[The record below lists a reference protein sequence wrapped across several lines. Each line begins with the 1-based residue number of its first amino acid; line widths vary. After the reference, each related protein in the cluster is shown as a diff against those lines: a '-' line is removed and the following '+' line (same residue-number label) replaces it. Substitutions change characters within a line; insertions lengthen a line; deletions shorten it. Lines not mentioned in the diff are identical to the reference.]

1 MLLHNFACMPCN
13 IKHTSTIK
21 AQDAHCR
28 CSTVHAQ
35 HLWTIILISGYGHQQ
50 VATRVHAMHHVQAT
64 TSTCLEATAELSSGQ
79 LKNSCGA
86 ILAGGGQVLAV
97 RRHSHGIQ
105 TLLGDIQGCGW
116 TPLWTG
122 RQCFHSKAAFAAAG
136 FLSLQDSSSHEA
148 PCVRDCGV

>member
-1 MLLHNFACMPCN
+1 MLLHNFACMPCS
-13 IKHTSTIK
+13 IKHTSNNQGT
-21 AQDAHCR
+21 R
-28 CSTVHAQ
+28 RP
-35 HLWTIILISGYGHQQ
+35 LQ
-50 VATRVHAMHHVQAT
+50 VLNCACT
-64 TSTCLEATAELSSGQ
+64 TSLDNNTGQRLLTSTSGDSCACHASCSSYNITCLEATAELSSGQ
-79 LKNSCGA
+79 LKNSCGP